1 VTVLHGT
8 VTVLHGTV
16 TVLRGATTEAMTEA
30 MTEDREVVNDLN
42 SIEMALV
49 DRWMKIVELGNLL
62 NHRFQKR

>member
-1 VTVLHGT
+1 MIDLHGAVTVLQGA
-8 VTVLHGTV
+8 VSDLC
-16 TVLRGATTEAMTEA
+16 GATIEVMTEA